1 MKLPFTGK
9 DKIITVLE
17 MDENFLKMVQLRPSP
32 REKKI
37 FRSVV
42 KKINGISENE
52 LIKMITGLSKQF
64 KIDPDHLIIS
74 MPTQFAT
81 IRNPEFPSLDSE
93 EIKDMVELQIGK
105 QTPYSTNEIVSDYQ
119 IVYTSP
125 DGYSRVMLV
134 IVHIDI
140 VNRYFRVLEKAGL
153 KPARIGLSSEGT
165 LNWCRLSYQEKKV
178 EDEPYLLVDV
188 DNTES
193 NFIAILN
200 NKIIF
205 DRNISLGFS
214 QSVEDMDKWQKELI
228 EEINR
233 SIYAY
238 QNEMV
243 NKDISKIVIGGSE
256 RVTAKLND
264 NLLRESFN
272 LPVEITPQFK
282 NIPVTKEALD
292 LYGGDL
298 KDISLSSLIGL
309 AFIYGKEHINL
320 LPHEIKL
327 ERTMKKRAKDLYL
340 LGILLAL
347 ILIATSSVFLEKFYS
362 RERYLTQL
370 KNKIASIKGEADD
383 LGLMKEKMEIVK
395 SRSDAKG
402 SVLNILYEAYN
413 VISPDMYLLSV
424 SFDGKHILTLRGSSS
439 VMSEVFKFVNELEKS
454 EYFENVKT
462 KYVSKNIVK
471 GEETAEFEII
481 CPLSAALQRLLREY

>member
-1 MKLPFTGK
+1 VKLPFVGK
-9 DKIITVLE
+9 DKVITVLE
-17 MDENFLKMVQLRPSP
+17 MDENFLKVVQARPLP
-32 REKKI
+32 RERKI

-42 KKINGISENE
+42 KKITGVSENE
-52 LIKMITGLSKQF
+52 VIKMIQDLSKQF
-64 KIDPDHLIIS
+64 KIDPDYLIIS
-74 MPTQFAT
+74 MPSQFAT
-81 IRNPEFPSLDSE
+81 IRNPEFPSLDPE
-93 EIKDMVELQIGK
+93 EIRDMVELQIGK

-119 IVYTSP
+119 VVYTSP
-125 DGYSRVMLV
+125 DGYSRVMLA

-140 VNRYFRVLEKAGL
+140 VNKAFRILEKSGL
-153 KPARIGLSSEGT
+153 KPARIALSSEGA
-165 LNWCRLSYQEKKV
+165 LNWCRISYQEKKA
-178 EDEPYLLVDV
+178 EDEAYLLVDI
-188 DNTES
+188 DYIGS
-193 NFIAILN
+193 NFIVVLN

-256 RVTAKLND
+256 RVTVKLND

-272 LPVEITPQFK
+272 LPVEIVGQFK
-282 NIPVTKEALD
+282 NIPATKETLD

-327 ERTMKKRAKDLYL
+327 ERTMKKRARDLYL

-347 ILIATSSVFLEKFYS
+347 ILIASSSVFLEKFYN
-362 RERYLTQL
+362 RERYLSQL
-370 KNKIASIKGEADD
+370 KQKMVSIKDEASD
-383 LGLMKEKMEIVK
+383 LDLMKQKMRIIE

-402 SVLNILYEAYN
+402 SALNLLYESYN

-424 SFDGKHILTLRGSSS
+424 SFDGRHILTLRGSST
-439 VMSEVFKFVNELEKS
+439 VMAEVFKFVNELEKS
-454 EYFENVKT
+454 EYFANVKT
-462 KYVSKNIVK
+462 KYVSKSIVE

-481 CPLSAALQRLLREY
+481 CPLSAALQRLLRE

>member
-1 MKLPFTGK
+1 VKLSFAGK
-9 DKIITVLE
+9 NKIITVLE
-17 MDENFLKMVQLRPSP
+17 IDENFLKMVQVRPSP

-42 KKINGISENE
+42 KKISGVSENE

-74 MPTQFAT
+74 IPTQFAT

-93 EIKDMVELQIGK
+93 EIRDMVELQIGK

-140 VNRYFRVLEKAGL
+140 VNRYFRILEKSGL
-153 KPARIGLSSEGT
+153 KPARIGLSCEGM
-165 LNWCRLSYQEKKV
+165 LNWCRLSYQDKKV
-178 EDEPYLLVDV
+178 EDEPHLLVDI
-188 DNTES
+188 DYTGS
-193 NFIAILN
+193 NFMVILN

-214 QSVEDMDKWQKELI
+214 QSVEDMEKWQKELI

-256 RVTAKLND
+256 RITTKLND

-272 LPVEITPQFK
+272 LPVEILPQFK
-282 NIPVTKEALD
+282 NIPITKDALD
-292 LYGGDL
+292 LYGGAL
-298 KDISLSSLIGL
+298 KDLSLSSLIGL
-309 AFIYGKEHINL
+309 AFICGKEHINL

-347 ILIATSSVFLEKFYS
+347 FLIATSSVFLEKLYS
-362 RERYLTQL
+362 REHYLTQL
-370 KNKIASIKGEADD
+370 KEKISSIKDEADD
-383 LGLMKEKMEIVK
+383 IGLMKEKMKIIIA
-395 SRSDAKG
+395 RSDAKG

-413 VISPDMYLLSV
+413 VISPDMHLLFV
-424 SFDGKHILTLRGSSS
+424 NFDGRSILTLRGSSS
-439 VMSEVFKFVNELEKS
+439 VMSEVFRFVNELEKS

-462 KYVSKNIVK
+462 KYVSKNIVDDK
-471 GEETAEFEII
+471 ETAEFEII